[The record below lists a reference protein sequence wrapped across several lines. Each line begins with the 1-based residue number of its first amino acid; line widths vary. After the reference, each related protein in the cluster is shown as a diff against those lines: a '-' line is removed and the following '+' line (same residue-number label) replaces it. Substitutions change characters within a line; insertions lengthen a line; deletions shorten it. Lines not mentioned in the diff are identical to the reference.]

1 MKRPPFRPVGRQS
14 VEHFPP
20 GASPDVTVPGDFVL
34 THGDAWT
41 SRMIRFG
48 QSLRIHGHDRKYTY
62 WNHAAMIVGSDGAIV
77 EALGAGVKAGNL
89 SKYVGTTYHVVH
101 IGATA
106 PDRVEAANYA
116 QSQIGIPYGFV
127 TIVSIAFGLLTG
139 AKFTFDFE
147 GQHIC
152 SGLVARALERTEA
165 IFNRSPEHIM
175 PADLAKYYSVDLT
188 EGSAPTSR

>member
-1 MKRPPFRPVGRQS
+1 MKRQPFRPVERES

-20 GASPDVTVPGDFVL
+20 GEAPGVTVPGDFVL

-48 QSLRIHGHDRKYTY
+48 QALRIYGDDRTYTY
-62 WNHAAMIVGSDGAIV
+62 WNHAAMIVGADGSIV
-77 EALGAGVKAGNL
+77 EALGAGVRVGNL
-89 SKYVGTTYHVVH
+89 STYLRASYHIVH
-101 IGATA
+101 IDASA
-106 PDRVEAANYA
+106 ADRVQVVRYTE
-116 QSQIGIPYGFV
+116 SQVGIPYGFL
-127 TIVSIAFGLLTG
+127 TIVGIAFGLLTG

-152 SGLVARALERTEA
+152 SGLVARSLERTDA

-175 PADLAKYYSVDLT
+175 PADLAKYYSVDIT
-188 EGSAPTSR
+188 GAGTP